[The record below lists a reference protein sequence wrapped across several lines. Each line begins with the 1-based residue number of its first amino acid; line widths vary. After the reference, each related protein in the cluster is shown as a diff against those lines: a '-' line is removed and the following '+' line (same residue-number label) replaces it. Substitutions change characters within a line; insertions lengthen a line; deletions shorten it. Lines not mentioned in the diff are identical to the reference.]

1 MSRSRL
7 PFALVAAL
15 ALGLGATAC
24 SRSEAAPAAAPA
36 ATPPA
41 QAAGAAPGATAGLP
55 RLVFFMN
62 PNGRPCQ
69 MQDQILE
76 QVAGSLQGR
85 AVVVR
90 FRTTTPEDLAWFER
104 FGIRS
109 LPQLVVTDATGRELR
124 RATPGIQ
131 DAGQVLQL
139 LAP

>member
-109 LPQLVVTDATGRELR
+109 LPQLVLTDATGRELR

>member
-1 MSRSRL
+1 MSRNWIVT
-7 PFALVAAL
+7 ALVSAL
-15 ALGLGATAC
+15 GAGAGLGAIAC
-24 SRSEAAPAAAPA
+24 SKSDAAPAAAAPA
-36 ATPPA
+36 TAMPA
-41 QAAGAAPGATAGLP
+41 QATAAAPAGLP

-69 MQDQILE
+69 LQDQILE
-76 QVAGSLQGR
+76 QAAASLQGR

-90 FRTTTPEDLAWFER
+90 VRTTTSEDLATFER

-109 LPQLVVTDATGRELR
+109 LPQLVVTDAAGRELR

>member
-90 FRTTTPEDLAWFER
+90 FRTTTPEDLAWFEK